1 MDATLLIIVII
12 IITVSFVH
20 SRKTKLGHAKK
31 QKEMHKAKKKSG
43 SEKDDMTYGQVQQQK
58 IQLLESV
65 ETHLAD
71 KPEQVEQLKQI
82 INDWAELK
90 IQAFTNR
97 RSWVRNP
104 GKDKD

>member
-1 MDATLLIIVII
+1 MDTTLLIIVII
-12 IITVSFVH
+12 IITVSFIH
-20 SRKTKLGHAKK
+20 SRKTMLGHAKK
-31 QKEMHKAKKKSG
+31 QKEVHTA
-43 SEKDDMTYGQVQQQK
+43 EKISSSKEDNMTYGQVQQQK

-71 KPEQVEQLKQI
+71 KPEQVKQLKQI

-104 GKDKD
+104 DKNKD